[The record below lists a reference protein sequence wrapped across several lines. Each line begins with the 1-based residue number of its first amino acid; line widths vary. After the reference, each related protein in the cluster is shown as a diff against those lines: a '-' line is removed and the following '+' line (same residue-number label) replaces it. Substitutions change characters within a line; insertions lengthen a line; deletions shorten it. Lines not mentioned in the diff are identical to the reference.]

1 MVPPVRPR
9 LLRIKDSVSQTC
21 VLAAFVP
28 AYFFL
33 FFHPDLSGWNI
44 IFFISLHSE
53 WQFLK
58 TAAQRGIFITFC
70 AAAWESRQLSISLHL
85 SSISLS
91 HSGSLMPFSSLFP
104 TSSLSFSPWQYVFFP
119 PPRLTLLWPSCSDCP
134 PCALFTVWD
143 LQRII
148 LHRRI
153 SRALSCPITCD
164 RIPATRSSV
173 FFYCWAAGDGK
184 GGGGGGGR
192 GGRSTSSSSGKSRA
206 CLLWKKGWNK

>member
-1 MVPPVRPR
+1 MAPPVRPR
-9 LLRIKDSVSQTC
+9 LLRIKNGVNQTC
-21 VLAAFVP
+21 VLTAFVP
-28 AYFFL
+28 AFFPL
-33 FFHPDLSGWNI
+33 FFPPRFIGLKYNF
-44 IFFISLHSE
+44 FFISLHSV

-70 AAAWESRQLSISLHL
+70 AAAWESRQLSISSHL

-91 HSGSLMPFSSLFP
+91 HSGSLMPFSSQFP
-104 TSSLSFSPWQYVFFP
+104 PLSLSFLPIFFFP

-148 LHRRI
+148 LHHRI
-153 SRALSCPITCD
+153 SRTLSCPITCD

-173 FFYCWAAGDGK
+173 FFYCWAAGDSK
-184 GGGGGGGR
+184 RGGGGGQDGG
-192 GGRSTSSSSGKSRA
+192 STGSSSG
-206 CLLWKKGWNK
+206 

>member
-1 MVPPVRPR
+1 MAPPVRPR

-21 VLAAFVP
+21 VLTAFVSAFFSLFFFNP
-28 AYFFL
+28 IYRAEIYFFL
-33 FFHPDLSGWNI
+33 SHFIQSDSSSKRQHSEGYSLLFVQLPGKAVNFPSPFISHLFHSLTQEAWCLFLLYFPPPLSLSLLGN
-44 IFFISLHSE
+44 IFFS
-53 WQFLK
+53 
-58 TAAQRGIFITFC
+58 
-70 AAAWESRQLSISLHL
+70 
-85 SSISLS
+85 
-91 HSGSLMPFSSLFP
+91 
-104 TSSLSFSPWQYVFFP
+104 

-173 FFYCWAAGDGK
+173 FFSCWAAGDGRV
-184 GGGGGGGR
+184 GGGGGGGGTR
-192 GGRSTSSSSGKSRA
+192 SSSG
-206 CLLWKKGWNK
+206 